1 MINYITIAQ
10 LIVAI
15 SVLYVWIFRYDN
27 VVAEFIKFGLDGVT
41 RNLVGT
47 TKIVLATLLIT
58 GIWHP
63 ALIQGAAIGMTA
75 MMLMAQYFHFRV
87 KSTLLKRV
95 PSFILLV
102 LSVYITSFI

>member
-27 VVAEFIKFGLDGVT
+27 VVGEFIKFGLDGVT

-47 TKIVLATLLIT
+47 TKIALATLLIT
-58 GIWHP
+58 GIWYP
-63 ALIQGAAIGMTA
+63 SLTQGAVIGMAT

-87 KSTLLKRV
+87 KSTLLKRL

-102 LSVYITSFI
+102 LSVFITLFI

>member
-15 SVLYVWIFRYDN
+15 SVLYVWIFRYNN
-27 VVAEFIKFGLDGVT
+27 VVAEFLNFNLDGVT

-47 TKIVLATLLIT
+47 TKIALSTLLIT
-58 GIWHP
+58 GIWYP
-63 ALIQGAAIGMTA
+63 ALTQPAAVGMAT
-75 MMLMAQYFHFRV
+75 MMFMAQYFHF
-87 KSTLLKRV
+87 KINSTLIKRI

-102 LSVYITSFI
+102 LSVYITLFT